1 MDAVLNSGFEISAG
15 EMFWLDRPS
24 AEEFLEV
31 YKGVLPEYNQIV
43 EEITNGPC
51 VALEVRQENVV
62 GSFREV
68 CGPHDPEMAKTVR
81 PKSIRAIFGKD
92 KIRNAVHCTDLT
104 EDALLEVEYFFNI
117 LQNK

>member
-1 MDAVLNSGFEISAG
+1 
-15 EMFWLDRPS
+15 MFWLDRPS

-92 KIRNAVHCTDLT
+92 KIRNGVHCTDLT